1 MSESWPLQL
10 FFSSL
15 RGFPG
20 GSDGK
25 ESACNAG
32 DPGLINGYH
41 SSILAWRIPWALS
54 LTQGSVSRSVVSD
67 SLHVHGLLP
76 TRLLHPWNSPGK
88 TIAVGGHFLLQGM
101 FPTQGLN
108 LGLLH
113 QSQDS
118 LLSESPGKPNYNKID
133 RNNKE
138 GWIQTDLQ
146 TFPESLILGD
156 IFRMSF
162 FSFSGSFIQQ
172 IMTVQSTVLCVGM
185 QV

>member
-10 FFSSL
+10 SFSSL

-32 DPGLINGYH
+32 DPGLMDGYH

-67 SLHVHGLLP
+67 SLHVRGLLP
-76 TRLLHPWNSPGK
+76 TRLLHPWTSPGK

-113 QSQDS
+113 FSQDS
-118 LLSESPGKPNYNKID
+118 LLSEPPGKPNYNTID
-133 RNNKE
+133 RNNNST
-138 GWIQTDLQ
+138 QTDLQ
-146 TFPESLILGD
+146 MFPQSLILGD
-156 IFRMSF
+156 IFRMRF

-172 IMTVQSTVLCVGM
+172 IMAVQSTVLCVGM